1 VTGVLKK
8 NVKMGIR
15 EFEKNEIQAPFLGK
29 PHYPISGLDQLGLNL
44 TSERIFDLLLPGL
57 NNVTG
62 RIRYYSFYC
71 WFFDWYASNIR
82 TTSLNKQNS
91 YLRRAEFILA
101 LIAVSKEQGGVP
113 GITKALSIYETSSDH
128 IDLKLGTQEGEAS
141 EGSYWKNPRG
151 VLGQYYISSIRQMGV
166 LGDQGD
172 KEGLYVRTDFEH
184 DTKISGKQLADAF
197 TQNISNTLETF
208 TKAIENNYITKKEL
222 ELLSVDFNMINIPDN
237 SEEQHLLWQ
246 LFSGVDRPK
255 DPEETYFRKET
266 IKLLLSNVNNYDLEE
281 KYNQLNVPFT
291 IYNKSWN
298 NDFGITEKLWYF
310 FIVEQFWSVSCTGC
324 LDAFLV
330 ILDEESKNNWIDE
343 ISLIDTIIA
352 EIEKLFESLNINVKE
367 KKFFDEL
374 FSKEAVENLVG
385 LSKNEKNPAL
395 KIFEA
400 ICAIQR
406 LFLEN
411 EESKEELLNIS
422 IKYKIHTASSFLMA
436 MDDFQNKK
444 ELNIIEFVRY
454 FLTRNVINRHH
465 FVALRKL
472 NSTQNSAKFYREDGM
487 IRLVDHFKYDYSSP
501 RIHTVIDFMRD
512 LNIIHREATELTLR
526 GKEQLIILE

>member
-1 VTGVLKK
+1 
-8 NVKMGIR
+8 MGIR
-15 EFEKNEIQAPFLGK
+15 EFEKNEVQAPFLGK

-82 TTSLNKQNS
+82 TTSLSKQNN

-101 LIAVSKEQGGVP
+101 LIAASKDQGGVP
-113 GITKALSIYETSSDH
+113 GITKAFFVYEASNEQ
-128 IDLKLGTQEGEAS
+128 IDLKLGTQEGAAS

-151 VLGQYYISSIRQMGV
+151 VLGQYYISSIRQMGI

-197 TQNISNTLETF
+197 AQNISNTLETF

-222 ELLSVDFNMINIPDN
+222 ELLSADFNMIKIPDN
-237 SEEQHLLWQ
+237 SEEQDLLWQ

-255 DPEETYFRKET
+255 ENEETYFRRET
-266 IKLLLSNVNNYDLEE
+266 IKLLLSNVNDYEDEE
-281 KYNQLNVPFT
+281 KYNQLNVPFS
-291 IYNKSWN
+291 IYYNGWN
-298 NDFGITEKLWYF
+298 SEYSITEKLWYF

-343 ISLIDTIIA
+343 ISLVDRIIT
-352 EIEKLFESLNINVKE
+352 EIESFFERVNINVKDE
-367 KKFFDEL
+367 SFFDEL
-374 FSKEAVENLVG
+374 FSQSTVENLIIS
-385 LSKNEKNPAL
+385 SKNEKNPHL
-395 KIFEA
+395 KIFDA

-411 EESKEELLNIS
+411 EKSKEELLNLS
-422 IKYKIHTASSFLMA
+422 RRYKIHTASSFLVA
-436 MDDFQNKK
+436 MEDFENKK
-444 ELNIIEFVRY
+444 ELNVIEFIRY
-454 FLTRNVINRHH
+454 FLTRYVINRHH

-472 NSTQNSAKFYREDGM
+472 NATQNSAKFYREDGM

-512 LNIIHREATELTLR
+512 LNIVHPEATELTSR
-526 GKEQLIILE
+526 GKAQLISLEK

>member
-1 VTGVLKK
+1 
-8 NVKMGIR
+8 MGIR
-15 EFEKNEIQAPFLGK
+15 EFEKNEVQAPFLGK

-71 WFFDWYASNIR
+71 WFFDWYASNIS
-82 TTSLNKQNS
+82 TTSLSKQNN

-101 LIAVSKEQGGVP
+101 LVAASKVQGGVP
-113 GITKALSIYETSSDH
+113 GITKALSIYETSNDH
-128 IDLKLGTQEGEAS
+128 IDLKLGTQEGAAS

-172 KEGLYVRTDFEH
+172 KEGLYVRTEH
-184 DTKISGKQLADAF
+184 DTKVSGKQLADAF
-197 TQNISNTLETF
+197 TQNISKTLETF

-255 DPEETYFRKET
+255 DPEESYFRKET
-266 IKLLLSNVNNYDLEE
+266 IKLLLSNVHNYDLEE

-291 IYNKSWN
+291 IYKKGWN

-330 ILDEESKNNWIDE
+330 VLDEESKNNWIDE
-343 ISLIDTIIA
+343 ISLIDGIVDR
-352 EIEKLFESLNINVKE
+352 IEKLFERLNINVKE
-367 KKFFDEL
+367 KKFFDVL
-374 FSKEAVENLVG
+374 FSKEIVENIVG
-385 LSKNEKNPAL
+385 LSKNENNPSL
-395 KIFEA
+395 KIFDA

-422 IKYKIHTASSFLMA
+422 KKYKIHTASSFLVSME
-436 MDDFQNKK
+436 DFQNKR

-454 FLTRNVINRHH
+454 FLTRYVINRHH

-472 NSTQNSAKFYREDGM
+472 NATQNSAKFYREDGM

-512 LNIIHREATELTLR
+512 LNIIHPEATELTLR
-526 GKEQLIILE
+526 GKEQLISLEQ